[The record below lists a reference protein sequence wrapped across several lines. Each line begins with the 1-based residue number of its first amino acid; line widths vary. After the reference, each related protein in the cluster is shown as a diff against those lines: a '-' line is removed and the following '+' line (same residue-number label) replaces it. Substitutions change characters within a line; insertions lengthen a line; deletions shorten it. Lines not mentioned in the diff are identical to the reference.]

1 MIRAF
6 ISIQRQNDLRTEL
19 RRVADL
25 LKLKRAGEISESV
38 LNELVFL
45 SWLEW
50 SGGSLRLTTTGANI
64 CRQQ

>member
-6 ISIQRQNDLRTEL
+6 ISIQRQNLLRTEL
-19 RRVADL
+19 RRVANL

-38 LNELVFL
+38 INELVLL

-50 SGGSLRLTTTGANI
+50 FGGSLRLTTTGANI